1 MERSKN
7 NVGEKNKGKEN
18 CRVGALAC
26 HHKDKGFKNN
36 DGNNGSK
43 NKGGK
48 NKGGKNHGSK
58 DQVANERQM
67 IFSRLPGFT

>member
-36 DGNNGSK
+36 DGNNSSK
-43 NKGGK
+43 NKGA
-48 NKGGKNHGSK
+48 KNHGSK
-58 DQVANERQM
+58 GQVANERQM